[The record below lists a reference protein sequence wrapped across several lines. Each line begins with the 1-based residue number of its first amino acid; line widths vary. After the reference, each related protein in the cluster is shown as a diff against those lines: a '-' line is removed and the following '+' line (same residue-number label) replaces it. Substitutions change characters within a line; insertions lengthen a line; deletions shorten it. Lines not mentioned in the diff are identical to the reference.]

1 MKMKKAQNRWQSALQ
16 NNYGTPTLALSHGKG
31 SYVWD
36 MEGKKYLDMLGGIAT
51 TVVGQAHPKVVAAV
65 SKQIAQLSHVSNFY
79 IHEPGLS
86 LAEKLI
92 SFTGEKSARVFFCNS
107 GAEANEAALK
117 LSRLTDRTRIIST
130 RNAFHGRTIGAL
142 SLTGQSAKQRP
153 FKPLLKDVVFAEYGD
168 IASMKR
174 LISRKVAMVI
184 LEPIQG
190 ESGVV
195 VPPAGYLKAVRELCD
210 KYGVLLCIDAVQTGM
225 GRTGSWFGYEY
236 SGITPDIITL
246 AKGLGGG
253 LPLGA
258 MIAVTSKA
266 PAFTAGEHGSTFGGN
281 PVSCASGLAA
291 IEVIE
296 KGSLLKKVVERGE
309 FIKREV
315 AELDGV
321 TLVRG
326 EGLLLGIVLDEA
338 IAASVVAAAKEEG
351 LLLNAPDKNVIR
363 IAPALTLTQAEA
375 KVFIKKFSA
384 SLLRVK
390 SEARA

>member
-1 MKMKKAQNRWQSALQ
+1 
-16 NNYGTPTLALSHGKG
+16 
-31 SYVWD
+31 
-36 MEGKKYLDMLGGIAT
+36 
-51 TVVGQAHPKVVAAV
+51 
-65 SKQIAQLSHVSNFY
+65 
-79 IHEPGLS
+79 
-86 LAEKLI
+86 
-92 SFTGEKSARVFFCNS
+92 
-107 GAEANEAALK
+107 
-117 LSRLTDRTRIIST
+117 
-130 RNAFHGRTIGAL
+130 
-142 SLTGQSAKQRP
+142 
-153 FKPLLKDVVFAEYGD
+153 
-168 IASMKR
+168 
-174 LISRKVAMVI
+174 
-184 LEPIQG
+184 
-190 ESGVV
+190 
-195 VPPAGYLKAVRELCD
+195 
-210 KYGVLLCIDAVQTGM
+210 
-225 GRTGSWFGYEY
+225 
-236 SGITPDIITL
+236 
-246 AKGLGGG
+246 
-253 LPLGA
+253 

-266 PAFTAGEHGSTFGGN
+266 PAFKAGEHGSTFGGN

-296 KGSLLKKVVERGE
+296 RGSLLKKVVERGE

-390 SEARA
+390 SEVRA